1 MKIIK
6 TIGIIKECP
15 MCSGCGAWHK
25 KSNKP
30 CYKMLTTTKC
40 KKKQVIC
47 PLCNGEPGIVI

>member
-1 MKIIK
+1 MKIIE